1 MEIELQE
8 IKNFIAE
15 CMPFNLLSDD
25 TLNSLPEQFEIRYLR
40 RGSQFPPTDNDNKY
54 LYLVRSG
61 AIDIRDHDN
70 NLVNKLAE
78 QSYFSDCLNIEQ
90 DRMNCV
96 AIEDTLL
103 YQLPCK
109 NLRQLRDQSAA
120 FDRHFTDNLSKRLK
134 LAALHQQSQV
144 DSGVAHMTIEVG
156 DLVRKQP
163 ACMPA
168 TSSIR
173 QVAQTM
179 SEKDISSMMLIENEQ
194 LVGILTD
201 RDLRRRCVA
210 EGLDSSLPVS
220 QIMSRQ
226 VETIE
231 HNSLALNAML
241 TMTRKHL
248 HHLPVMQHGKIMGM
262 LSATDLANHSSS
274 NPAFLLSDI
283 RKAESLEELAAI
295 SKRLPDLQLQLNNA
309 NVSSKHIGE
318 MFSRLTDAL
327 TIRLIEMAEVQ
338 LGPAPVN
345 YVWVCGGSQA
355 RREQTSHSDQDNAL
369 IISDEFNETH
379 ADWFKNLAKFVTD
392 GLNACGFIY
401 CPGDAMASNDQWRQ
415 PLSVWQNYF
424 KTWIET
430 PEPMAL
436 MLSSIFFD
444 LRPVHGDFALFETL
458 QKQMLLRTPTA
469 GIFIAHMA
477 ANALTH
483 RPPLGFFRRF
493 VLIHDGEHDETFDI
507 KHRGIVPIADIARL
521 TALAEGKKATN
532 TIDRL
537 QAVAGTPSMSREMAE
552 NLEDAYAFI
561 SELRINHQAQQI
573 RQGVQADNFLPP
585 AKLSELDRKHLKD
598 AFAVIQSMQQTLEN
612 RFNTGRLG

>member
-1 MEIELQE
+1 
-8 IKNFIAE
+8 
-15 CMPFNLLSDD
+15 
-25 TLNSLPEQFEIRYLR
+25 
-40 RGSQFPPTDNDNKY
+40 
-54 LYLVRSG
+54 
-61 AIDIRDHDN
+61 
-70 NLVNKLAE
+70 
-78 QSYFSDCLNIEQ
+78 
-90 DRMNCV
+90 
-96 AIEDTLL
+96 
-103 YQLPCK
+103 
-109 NLRQLRDQSAA
+109 
-120 FDRHFTDNLSKRLK
+120 
-134 LAALHQQSQV
+134 
-144 DSGVAHMTIEVG
+144 
-156 DLVRKQP
+156 
-163 ACMPA
+163 
-168 TSSIR
+168 
-173 QVAQTM
+173 
-179 SEKDISSMMLIENEQ
+179 
-194 LVGILTD
+194 
-201 RDLRRRCVA
+201 
-210 EGLDSSLPVS
+210 
-220 QIMSRQ
+220 
-226 VETIE
+226 
-231 HNSLALNAML
+231 
-241 TMTRKHL
+241 
-248 HHLPVMQHGKIMGM
+248 
-262 LSATDLANHSSS
+262 
-274 NPAFLLSDI
+274 
-283 RKAESLEELAAI
+283 
-295 SKRLPDLQLQLNNA
+295 
-309 NVSSKHIGE
+309 
-318 MFSRLTDAL
+318 MFFCLTDAL